1 MIMHVNTRS
10 LHKNFEKLEELIHE
24 INISPDVIAISETK
38 LKDNIPF
45 LHSLF
50 GNNFVNKNSSTNAGA
65 GIFVKS
71 SCWSNSVPS
80 LNLNVSDCEDLWIKI
95 MLP

>member
-38 LKDNIPF
+38 LKDNTSF
-45 LHSLF
+45 SYSLF
-50 GNNFVNKNSSTNAGA
+50 GYDFVSKNSSTNAGVV

-71 SCWSNSVPS
+71 SYSFNLITS
-80 LNLNVSDCEDLWIKI
+80 LNLNVTVKI
-95 MLP
+95 YG